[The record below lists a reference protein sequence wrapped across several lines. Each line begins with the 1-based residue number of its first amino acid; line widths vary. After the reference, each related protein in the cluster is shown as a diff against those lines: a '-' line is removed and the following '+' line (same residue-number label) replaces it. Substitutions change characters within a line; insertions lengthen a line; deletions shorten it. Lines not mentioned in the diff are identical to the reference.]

1 MSTASALRK
10 LRAARPAKPPVGPV
24 EPVTVEQA
32 AEFLQVHRST
42 IYRHFAAGLLTR
54 WRLGG
59 RVYCDLHEI
68 KQAFVSSPN
77 PRGPRRGRQS

>member
-1 MSTASALRK
+1 MSTADALRRI
-10 LRAARPAKPPVGPV
+10 RAARPAKAPAGPV

-32 AEFLQVHRST
+32 AAYLSVHRST
-42 IYRHFAAGLLTR
+42 IYRRFASGLLTR

-68 KQAFVSSPN
+68 KQAFVSSPK

>member
-1 MSTASALRK
+1 MSTADALRK
-10 LRAARPAKPPVGPV
+10 LRSARPAKAPVGPV

-42 IYRHFAAGLLTR
+42 IYRRFAAGLLTR

-59 RVYCDLHEI
+59 RVYCDLYEI

-77 PRGPRRGRQS
+77 PRGSRRGRQS

>member
-1 MSTASALRK
+1 MSTADALRRI
-10 LRAARPAKPPVGPV
+10 RAARPTKAPAGPV

-32 AEFLQVHRST
+32 AAFLSVHRST
-42 IYRHFAAGLLTR
+42 IYRRFASGELTR

-68 KQAFVSSPN
+68 RNSFTPSPN
-77 PRGPRRGRQS
+77 PRGPRRGRKS

>member
-1 MSTASALRK
+1 MSTADALR
-10 LRAARPAKPPVGPV
+10 RIRTARPAEAPAGPV

-32 AEFLQVHRST
+32 AAYLSVHRST
-42 IYRHFAAGLLTR
+42 IYRRFAAGLLTR

-77 PRGPRRGRQS
+77 PRGSRRGRQS

>member
-10 LRAARPAKPPVGPV
+10 LRSARPTKAPAGPV

-32 AEFLQVHRST
+32 AAYLSVHRST
-42 IYRHFAAGLLTR
+42 IYRRFAAGLLTR

-77 PRGPRRGRQS
+77 PRGSRRGRQS

>member
-10 LRAARPAKPPVGPV
+10 LRAARPAKTSTGPV

-32 AEFLQVHRST
+32 AAYLSVHRST
-42 IYRHFAAGLLTR
+42 IYRRFASGELTR

-68 KQAFVSSPN
+68 RNSFTPSPN
-77 PRGPRRGRQS
+77 PRGPRRSR

>member
-1 MSTASALRK
+1 MSTADALR
-10 LRAARPAKPPVGPV
+10 RIRTARPAKAPAGPV

-32 AEFLQVHRST
+32 AAYLSVHRST
-42 IYRHFAAGLLTR
+42 IYRRFAAGLLTR

-77 PRGPRRGRQS
+77 PSGSRRGRQS

>member
-1 MSTASALRK
+1 MSTADALR
-10 LRAARPAKPPVGPV
+10 RIRTARPAKAPAGPV

-42 IYRHFAAGLLTR
+42 IYRHFASGLLTR

-68 KQAFVSSPN
+68 RNSFTSSPN

>member
-1 MSTASALRK
+1 VSTADALRK
-10 LRAARPAKPPVGPV
+10 LRSARPASRSSGPV

-32 AEFLQVHRST
+32 AAYLSVHRST
-42 IYRHFAAGLLTR
+42 IYRRFAAGLLTR

>member
-1 MSTASALRK
+1 MSTADALRRI
-10 LRAARPAKPPVGPV
+10 RATRPAPRPSGPV

-32 AEFLQVHRST
+32 AAYLQVHRST
-42 IYRHFAAGLLTR
+42 IYRRFASGDLTR

-68 KQAFVSSPN
+68 RNSFTPSPN
-77 PRGPRRGRQS
+77 PRGPRRGRKS

>member
-1 MSTASALRK
+1 MSTADALRRI
-10 LRAARPAKPPVGPV
+10 RATRPTPRPSGPV

-32 AEFLQVHRST
+32 AAYLSVHRST
-42 IYRHFAAGLLTR
+42 IYRRFAAGLLTR

>member
-10 LRAARPAKPPVGPV
+10 LRSARPTKAPAGPV

-32 AEFLQVHRST
+32 AAYLQVHRST
-42 IYRHFAAGLLTR
+42 IYRRFATGLLTR

-68 KQAFVSSPN
+68 KQAFASSPN
-77 PRGPRRGRQS
+77 PHGSRRGRQS

>member
-1 MSTASALRK
+1 MSTADALR
-10 LRAARPAKPPVGPV
+10 RIRTARPAKAPAGPV

-32 AEFLQVHRST
+32 AAYLSVHRST
-42 IYRHFAAGLLTR
+42 IYRRFASGELTR

-68 KQAFVSSPN
+68 RNSFTSTPN
-77 PRGPRRGRQS
+77 PRRGRQSWPF

>member
-1 MSTASALRK
+1 MSTADALRK
-10 LRAARPAKPPVGPV
+10 LRSARPAKAPAGPV

-32 AEFLQVHRST
+32 AAYLQVHRST
-42 IYRHFAAGLLTR
+42 IYRRFATGLLTR

-68 KQAFVSSPN
+68 RNSFTSTPN
-77 PRGPRRGRQS
+77 PCGPRRGRQP

>member
-10 LRAARPAKPPVGPV
+10 LRATRPAKAPVGPV

-32 AEFLQVHRST
+32 AAYLSVHRST

>member
-1 MSTASALRK
+1 MSTADALRRI
-10 LRAARPAKPPVGPV
+10 RATRPAPRPSGPV

-42 IYRHFAAGLLTR
+42 IYRRFASGLLTR

>member
-1 MSTASALRK
+1 MSTADALRK
-10 LRAARPAKPPVGPV
+10 LRSARSAKTPVGPV

-42 IYRHFAAGLLTR
+42 IYRRFAAGLLTR

-68 KQAFVSSPN
+68 RNSFTSPPN

>member
-10 LRAARPAKPPVGPV
+10 LRSARPTKAPAGPV

-32 AEFLQVHRST
+32 AAYLSVHRST
-42 IYRHFAAGLLTR
+42 IYRRFATGLLTR

>member
-10 LRAARPAKPPVGPV
+10 LRSARPTKAPAGPV

-32 AEFLQVHRST
+32 AAYLQVHRST
-42 IYRHFAAGLLTR
+42 IYRRFAAGLLTR
-54 WRLGG
+54 WSLGG

>member
-1 MSTASALRK
+1 MSTADALRRI
-10 LRAARPAKPPVGPV
+10 RATRPTPRPSGPV

-32 AEFLQVHRST
+32 AAYLSVHRST
-42 IYRHFAAGLLTR
+42 IYRRFASGELTR

-77 PRGPRRGRQS
+77 PRGPRRGHKS

>member
-1 MSTASALRK
+1 MSTADALRK
-10 LRAARPAKPPVGPV
+10 LRAARPAKAPAGPV

-42 IYRHFAAGLLTR
+42 IYRHFASGLLTR

-77 PRGPRRGRQS
+77 PRGSRRGRQS

>member
-32 AEFLQVHRST
+32 AAYLSVHRST

-68 KQAFVSSPN
+68 RNSFTSSPN
-77 PRGPRRGRQS
+77 SRGPRRGRQT

>member
-1 MSTASALRK
+1 MSTADALRRI
-10 LRAARPAKPPVGPV
+10 RATRPAPRPLGPV

-32 AEFLQVHRST
+32 AAYLSVHRST
-42 IYRHFAAGLLTR
+42 IYRRFAAGLLTR

-68 KQAFVSSPN
+68 RTSFTSSPN
-77 PRGPRRGRQS
+77 PRGPRRGHKS

>member
-1 MSTASALRK
+1 MSTADALR
-10 LRAARPAKPPVGPV
+10 RIRTTRPAKAPAGPV

-32 AEFLQVHRST
+32 AAYLSVHRST
-42 IYRHFAAGLLTR
+42 IYRRFAAGLLTR

>member
-1 MSTASALRK
+1 VSTADALRRI
-10 LRAARPAKPPVGPV
+10 RATRPTPRPSGPV

-42 IYRHFAAGLLTR
+42 IYRRFAAGLLTR

-77 PRGPRRGRQS
+77 PSGSRRARQS

>member
-10 LRAARPAKPPVGPV
+10 LRAARPTKDPAGPV

-32 AEFLQVHRST
+32 AAYLSVHRST
-42 IYRHFAAGLLTR
+42 IYRRFASRLLTR

-68 KQAFVSSPN
+68 KQAFTSSPN